1 MKKTQ
6 QQQKQDSVR
15 VCIRMRPLLQHED
28 AEFWETDPPTNRIFT
43 TNAYE
48 TRDLLSDYSLQNI
61 PNKDVKRALMDS
73 IYSPQSFTFDKIYP
87 ITSNTQIIYKEM
99 CREITKSVING
110 FNGSIFMYGQTT
122 SGKTF
127 TMLGSPNSPGIL
139 PCALRDVFNMIS
151 KEPQPDNF
159 TVYCSYVEIY
169 NENIHDLL
177 TDANYL
183 KLIDDNKYGV
193 VVAGAKR
200 VKINNFE
207 DGIGIKDFGEEN
219 RKYRETLINEYS
231 SRSHTIFQIFIE
243 SIELTQNDDDDNIDY
258 AKSRFSCLN
267 LIDLAGSERI
277 GEYDPNKEGSGE
289 TGYINKSL
297 FVLANVINRL
307 ADNTSTGKRNHI
319 PYRDSK
325 LTRLL
330 SQALGGNSLTAIIC
344 TVSPAA
350 VNYYQTL
357 STLRFAMRAKNVKLK
372 PIANEYLD
380 DKGKLEYYKNEIRKL
395 QNELKNKNR
404 LHHNL
409 MLDSGEVGS
418 NNNGATFMYKSNSQ
432 ANVYD
437 GGDGYNHEMYEKIMK
452 TNENLNNELMNYKQ
466 LYQSEKAKCENY
478 KNELERLRGRGTSAA
493 NTIEDYSNMGYV
505 HYNNPTPNNA
515 TLSPHRELTE
525 GVVGYEIDNLIS
537 QLSLSHNKQVSSS
550 QWKDET
556 NKISNDYKNELETLK
571 NTYISKINKL
581 HSTMITKGGAGNLK
595 SDNGNINMNVNMN
608 ANGNDDRSR
617 GINTNQNEQV
627 IEERNVGN
635 EGNEEMNQEIENR
648 DGDDGVDGDNFNGNE
663 RDDNDDDNNNEIK
676 KEFEN
681 DFKEGVNNNNNNFNR
696 IGMNDNNNGQYQYQN
711 LYLDNKNIVP
721 NLNDP
726 NQYSLP
732 VISPTN
738 NNNNNNFHNSNN
750 INNNNFNPITSTNSN
765 NLNNNNNNNFHT
777 FDNPNYTNPN
787 NTNPLNS
794 SNPFHQSGP
803 SKSPSATKSNT
814 IPTSTNKQMHLPN
827 YQSQSSND
835 EIIDKIIL
843 GKIFDS
849 IALNYLPKSNEG
861 FEDNVKTLKKTYET
875 KVDTLEKTMDY
886 YKSYI
891 ENYYRKK
898 IQQTRNTNMDSVEL
912 IEGNLP
918 IMQITSEHNEM
929 LKKLRELY
937 QKKMKD
943 LETNFFA
950 TLRTITAKRMD
961 DMNSGK

>member
-1 MKKTQ
+1 MKKTQQQ

-243 SIELTQNDDDDNIDY
+243 SIELTQTEDDDNIDY

-418 NNNGATFMYKSNSQ
+418 NNNGAMFMYKSNSQ
-432 ANVYD
+432 ANVYE
-437 GGDGYNHEMYEKIMK
+437 GGDGYNQEMYEKIMK

-466 LYQSEKAKCENY
+466 LYQNEKAKCENY
-478 KNELERLRGRGTSAA
+478 KNELERLRGRGTSAT

-515 TLSPHRELTE
+515 TLSPHREHTE
-525 GVVGYEIDNLIS
+525 GIVGYEIDNLIS
-537 QLSLSHNKQVSSS
+537 QLSLSHNKQVASS

-581 HSTMITKGGAGNLK
+581 HSTMITKGGGG
-595 SDNGNINMNVNMN
+595 GNIKSGNMNVNMN
-608 ANGNDDRSR
+608 GNDDRTR
-617 GINTNQNEQV
+617 GINTDQNEQV
-627 IEERNVGN
+627 IVERNIDN
-635 EGNEEMNQEIENR
+635 EMNQEIKDRDNIEHDDDFNR
-648 DGDDGVDGDNFNGNE
+648 NE
-663 RDDNDDDNNNEIK
+663 EDDNDNAKEYGGDCKEDINDNNVNRTGENENNNEQYQYQKIYLDNQNIVSNL
-676 KEFEN
+676 N
-681 DFKEGVNNNNNNFNR
+681 DPNKYSLPLISQTNNNNNNNNFN
-696 IGMNDNNNGQYQYQN
+696 
-711 LYLDNKNIVP
+711 
-721 NLNDP
+721 
-726 NQYSLP
+726 
-732 VISPTN
+732 
-738 NNNNNNFHNSNN
+738 NS
-750 INNNNFNPITSTNSN
+750 NNNFNQINSTLNNSN
-765 NLNNNNNNNFHT
+765 NLNNNNNFHT

-803 SKSPSATKSNT
+803 SKSPTATKNNT
-814 IPTSTNKQMHLPN
+814 IPTSTNKQIYLPN

-937 QKKMKD
+937 QRKMKD